1 MPAGDGDL
9 LLWPLPVPGLTLDGT
24 LSVSMV
30 DTVGSTLVLTGR
42 VSALISNSHPIE
54 KLLRL
59 HRQSRGCQHAFGRVV
74 DGHDTIAIDH
84 AMSAHYIAAIGAD

>member
-42 VSALISNSHPIE
+42 F
-54 KLLRL
+54 LR
-59 HRQSRGCQHAFGRVV
+59 SIKGRVKRKTSPATGESR
-74 DGHDTIAIDH
+74 DFRLTLQP
-84 AMSAHYIAAIGAD
+84 MSCWEALAVFSFCRFIFLS